1 MFMQASGPNRAAKV
15 KRSIAI
21 GIAFTAFAAVLDAG
35 TPTASIAA
43 GAAAPHLTIAT
54 HPAAAGVP
62 FGSAVRPLTNPISI
76 YPAPFGCGSALR
88 MKAGLDNSLWY
99 GANCPDGNSYIIS
112 YSPTTHK
119 ASRKKIPTQPADAF
133 GITLGPNNEMWFTEW
148 LQPKVGETTGTTI
161 SDFKIDVTGESN
173 ANDIVTGPD
182 GNVWLPTDHQGFV
195 RVTPD
200 RQSHR
205 FGWRHEN
212 SQPTTLVNGPDG
224 NLWFI
229 EGYGPCNGG
238 KHTSIG
244 YINPTTGN
252 IDELNVRQG
261 GNSFGIAAGP
271 DGRMWFADP
280 RYTPCDEKGRIGAI
294 DTDGS
299 GLQYYSPPGAK
310 GKGFTP
316 TSIVAGP
323 DGNLYFGEYR
333 SMIGQIT
340 PAGVITEYALPS
352 SPNGPW
358 VAFAIC
364 VGPDGNI
371 WFNDVSSGRLGV
383 WKIQ

>member
-1 MFMQASGPNRAAKV
+1 MFMHATGPKRAARA
-15 KRSIAI
+15 KRSMVF
-21 GIAFTAFAAVLDAG
+21 GIAFTAFAVALDAAV
-35 TPTASIAA
+35 PSASVAA
-43 GAAAPHLTIAT
+43 TRFAAARVPSGN
-54 HPAAAGVP
+54 AA
-62 FGSAVRPLTNPISI
+62 RPLTSPISI

-88 MKAGLDNSLWY
+88 MEAGLDSSLWY

-119 ASRKKIPTQPADAF
+119 ASRKKVPTQPADAF
-133 GITLGPNNEMWFTEW
+133 GITLGPNNEMWYTEW

-161 SDFKIDVTGESN
+161 SDFNIDVSGESQ
-173 ANDIVTGPD
+173 ANDIVTGSD
-182 GNVWLPTDHQGFV
+182 GNLWLPTDNQGFV

-200 RQSHR
+200 RKSR
-205 FGWRHEN
+205 TFPWRHEG
-212 SQPTTLVNGPDG
+212 SQPSTLVNGPDG

-229 EGYGPCNGG
+229 EANGPCFQGQG
-238 KHTSIG
+238 YTSIG
-244 YINPTTGN
+244 YINPTTHKVTE
-252 IDELNVRQG
+252 INVNQG

-271 DGRMWFADP
+271 DGRIWFADP
-280 RYTPCDEKGRIGAI
+280 QYGGSCNSNGRIGAI
-294 DTDGS
+294 DTNGN
-299 GLQYYSPPGAK
+299 GLQYYTAPRAEEN
-310 GKGFTP
+310 GFTP

-333 SMIGQIT
+333 SRIGRIT
-340 PAGVITEYALPS
+340 PAGVITERDLPS

>member
-1 MFMQASGPNRAAKV
+1 
-15 KRSIAI
+15 
-21 GIAFTAFAAVLDAG
+21 
-35 TPTASIAA
+35 
-43 GAAAPHLTIAT
+43 
-54 HPAAAGVP
+54 
-62 FGSAVRPLTNPISI
+62 
-76 YPAPFGCGSALR
+76 
-88 MKAGLDNSLWY
+88 
-99 GANCPDGNSYIIS
+99 
-112 YSPTTHK
+112 
-119 ASRKKIPTQPADAF
+119 
-133 GITLGPNNEMWFTEW
+133 
-148 LQPKVGETTGTTI
+148 
-161 SDFKIDVTGESN
+161 
-173 ANDIVTGPD
+173 
-182 GNVWLPTDHQGFV
+182 
-195 RVTPD
+195 
-200 RQSHR
+200 
-205 FGWRHEN
+205 
-212 SQPTTLVNGPDG
+212 
-224 NLWFI
+224 
-229 EGYGPCNGG
+229 
-238 KHTSIG
+238 
-244 YINPTTGN
+244 
-252 IDELNVRQG
+252 
-261 GNSFGIAAGP
+261 
-271 DGRMWFADP
+271 MWFADP